1 MLSKLLKPQTLR
13 FLTTRFFA
21 SANPSELIQKE
32 STPSSSAPTSFQYI
46 DNQLTPV
53 NQLVL
58 RTRQSME
65 EYILKTIKDYF
76 RTTQRASL
84 TLDSNLD
91 EHGLD
96 SLDCI
101 EVAMQVETDLGYL
114 IPSENLPAF
123 SKPIHFVNYIEQVEN
138 FKVVYGKN
146 PLP

>member
-1 MLSKLLKPQTLR
+1 MLAKLFRKQVLRTTPLR
-13 FLTTRFFA
+13 FF
-21 SANPSELIQKE
+21 SETPPTAIINKE
-32 STPSSSAPTSFQYI
+32 KTPSSSMPTNYQYI

-65 EYILKTIKDYF
+65 DYVMKIIKEYF
-76 RTTQRASL
+76 RTTQRNSL
-84 TLDSNLD
+84 TMESELHR
-91 EHGLD
+91 HGLD
-96 SLDCI
+96 SLDLV
-101 EVAMQVETDLGYL
+101 EVAMQLESDLGYL

-123 SKPIHFVNYIEQVEN
+123 QKPIHFVNYIEQVEN

>member
-1 MLSKLLKPQTLR
+1 MLAKLFRKQVLTKNLLR
-13 FLTTRFFA
+13 SFSATTPTA
-21 SANPSELIQKE
+21 IINKE
-32 STPSSSAPTSFQYI
+32 KTPGTSTPTTYQYI

-65 EYILKTIKDYF
+65 EYIMKTIKEYF
-76 RTTQRASL
+76 RTTQRNAL
-84 TLDSNLD
+84 TLESNLS
-91 EHGLD
+91 EHSLD
-96 SLDCI
+96 SLDLI